1 MRGPWHLEPL
11 SRFWRERRGP
21 PAKRVGGE
29 GLYAGLCKTL
39 TSQAVGLGPSSPGES
54 GRGAVR
60 RWGLT
65 LFAALALAGCGEIAG
80 GDDRAEIYLQRFF
93 GECGAQYGGAT
104 DVSKVEGECGIVTA
118 MINKFNAGNP
128 DVHVSSNVV
137 AWPGYPQL
145 SAQMA
150 ARDPPDLVTM
160 HTGMISDYAAEGLLE
175 PIEPYLAEAGIAPTA
190 LTEAS
195 RGAVTIGA
203 RLYGLPFDTHGG
215 LFHINTRLF
224 EKAGLMKGG
233 KPVLPNSPE
242 EMLAHAR
249 QFTARTGKPYIIQ
262 SLVGDNAYA
271 ARNLYTYLLAQDAA
285 LFPTPKTIRLQ
296 TPEAERIVDFFRTIT
311 ASGTSTR
318 NQDTPAAIASFMS
331 GEGGIYPTG
340 TWMIG
345 QFEAEAN
352 TPGRPLFQSYTVYPY
367 PRLWGE
373 AVSYVS
379 GHAWVVPRRE
389 RTAEQRRAIGRFFR
403 FIAQHNFDWARTGHL
418 PAFKAVVESPQF
430 KALPHRVNIAPVAST
445 GRPLPGGVQR
455 QNAIEGLV
463 GEEVAAAFNGQKST
477 RRALADAERRV
488 NELLAGLD

>member
-1 MRGPWHLEPL
+1 MRRLLAIGALL
-11 SRFWRERRGP
+11 LGSCSN
-21 PAKRVGGE
+21 GG
-29 GLYAGLCKTL
+29 
-39 TSQAVGLGPSSPGES
+39 
-54 GRGAVR
+54 
-60 RWGLT
+60 
-65 LFAALALAGCGEIAG
+65 G
-80 GDDRAEIYLQRFF
+80 GDRAEIYLQRFF
-93 GECGAQYGGAT
+93 GECGAEFGSTT
-104 DVSKVEGECGIVTA
+104 DVSKVEGECGIITT
-118 MINKFNAGNP
+118 MINKFNAQNR

-160 HTGMISDYAAEGLLE
+160 HTGVIPDYAAEELLE
-175 PIEPYLAEAGIAPTA
+175 PVEPYLAAAGIAPSA

-195 RGAVTIGA
+195 RSAVTIGG

-224 EKAGLMKGG
+224 AKAGLMRGG
-233 KPVLPNSPE
+233 KPVLPTSPE
-242 EMLAHAR
+242 EMMAQAR
-249 QFTARTGKPYIIQ
+249 QFTKRTGKPYLIQ

-271 ARNLYTYLLAQDAA
+271 ARNVYTYLLAQNAVF
-285 LFPTPKTIRLQ
+285 FPTQKRIKLQ
-296 TPEAERIVDFFRTIT
+296 TPEAARIVDFFRAIT
-311 ASGTSTR
+311 ASGVSTR

-352 TPGRPLFQSYTVYPY
+352 TPGRPLYRSYTVYPY

-373 AVSYVS
+373 EVNYVS

-389 RTAEQRRAIGRFFR
+389 RTPQQRRAISRFFA
-403 FIAQHNFDWARTGHL
+403 FVAAHNFDWARTGHL
-418 PAFKAVVESPQF
+418 PAFKAAVDNPAF
-430 KALPHRVNIAPVAST
+430 LALPHRANIAPVANN
-445 GRPLPGGVQR
+445 GRPLPSGVQR

-463 GEEVAAAFNGQKST
+463 GEEVAAAINGQKPT

-488 NELLAGLD
+488 NNLLAQVE